1 MKHNAET
8 GDLFDFTDLDEKL
21 TEAHYNRA
29 FGYLRLGELELAT
42 KAAQVV
48 LKINQDYPP
57 ALSILEL
64 IKQEYFVSGL
74 TSIKENKV
82 SQGIRAFQSVVA
94 IDPTFVDAYYELA
107 RLYLNQDELEEAA
120 KATKKLL
127 QLDSGSESAHKLCNA
142 IKHAYCTRGHTDFRL
157 GRLTE
162 AKASVDKILEL
173 DSNYEF
179 ARQLLKKIKTSYYD
193 QGITFLKQNLH
204 SKAIAS
210 FKNALAID
218 RCFTDAYCGIAR
230 AYLDQ
235 GEFEAAKKAIRKVFQ
250 LDPNSSCLEEIMRDY
265 YERGRMCLTQGKL
278 VDAQKVV
285 DELLQLDLSY
295 KSAYRL
301 LEEVKYAY
309 YDRAREC
316 LKQSDLR
323 AAAEAICEILHLDS
337 GYEPARQLL
346 KVIKCTYYEYGCAF
360 ITQGRL
366 EAAEKAANTA
376 LRLDSGCGLARQLL
390 KEIKHLYTARGS
402 ILLNEKR
409 DKEANSD
416 FQKAGAID
424 AKFTET
430 DFVKA
435 CCQLGDFYLRQNEF
449 DRAHKAIIETLHLD
463 ADYGSS
469 HKLLRKLKQICYDC
483 VLNFLNEDQYSAAIT
498 FFESLL
504 AIDPD
509 FAAVKWR
516 DAFTCLGQ
524 GDLVAVEKTVGEILE
539 DSYWFD
545 RDYEFVSD
553 YWFDLDYAF
562 ASALWEKI
570 KDIYYDQ
577 GITFFKENQYNEAI
591 ANFESAIGVDMNF
604 VEAYIGLQDAYL
616 GQLGAIEDDTEEID
630 IMTRVKEMGEVV
642 LPLEVRA
649 TP

>member
-1 MKHNAET
+1 MKHKTET

-29 FGYLRLGELELAT
+29 FGYLKLGELELAT
-42 KAAQVV
+42 KAAQAV

-127 QLDSGSESAHKLCNA
+127 RLDSGSESAHKLWDA
-142 IKHAYCTRGHTDFRL
+142 VKHAYCTRGYADFRL
-157 GRLTE
+157 DRLTE
-162 AKASVDKILEL
+162 AKASVDKALEL
-173 DSNYEF
+173 DSNYEP
-179 ARQLLKKIKTSYYD
+179 ARQLLKKIKIFYYD
-193 QGITFLKQNLH
+193 QGITFLKQHLH

-218 RCFTDAYCGIAR
+218 RCFIDAYCGIAR

-235 GEFEAAKKAIRKVFQ
+235 GEFVAAKKAIRKVFQ
-250 LDPNSSCLEEIMRDY
+250 LDPNSSFLEEIRHAY
-265 YERGRMCLTQGKL
+265 YERGRMYLTQGKL
-278 VDAQKVV
+278 AEAQKVV
-285 DELLQLDLSY
+285 DKVLQLDPSY
-295 KSAYRL
+295 KPAYRL
-301 LEEVKYAY
+301 LEEVKYTY

-323 AAAEAICEILHLDS
+323 GAEEAIYETLHLDS

-346 KVIKCTYYEYGCAF
+346 KSIKYAYYERGCAS
-360 ITQGRL
+360 ITQGEL
-366 EAAEKAANTA
+366 EAAERAANKA
-376 LRLDSGCGLARQLL
+376 LRLDAN
-390 KEIKHLYTARGS
+390 RG
-402 ILLNEKR
+402 
-409 DKEANSD
+409 A
-416 FQKAGAID
+416 
-424 AKFTET
+424 
-430 DFVKA
+430 
-435 CCQLGDFYLRQNEF
+435 
-449 DRAHKAIIETLHLD
+449 
-463 ADYGSS
+463 S
-469 HKLLRKLKQICYDC
+469 HKLLRELKRVCYDC
-483 VLNFLNEDQYSAAIT
+483 VLNFLNENQYEAAIT

-504 AIDPD
+504 AMDPD
-509 FAAVKWR
+509 FAAVKWT
-516 DAFTCLGQ
+516 DAFTCLKQ
-524 GDLVAVEKTVGEILE
+524 DDLEAVEETVGEILE
-539 DSYWFD
+539 DNYWFD
-545 RDYEFVSD
+545 RDYEFDSD
-553 YWFDLDYAF
+553 YWSDLNYSL
-562 ASALWEKI
+562 ASAFWERI

-577 GITFFKENQYNEAI
+577 GVTFLEENQYHEAI

-604 VEAYIGLQDAYL
+604 AEAYIGLQDAYL